1 MKHILETDSIIL
13 EFGEKKVLSDVYLKI
28 KTGEIIGLLGRNG
41 AGKSCL
47 MNIIYG
53 ELNPFDKSVR
63 IDGKAF
69 FEAYKYPNIIKYMP
83 QFNFIPKPLKLKRI
97 FKDFNLEYDELT
109 ELFPDFSNYYNFPLR
124 KLSGGQNRI
133 IELFVIIKSKSQF
146 CMLDEPFSHLM
157 PIQTEAIKKL
167 IQKEKSNK
175 GILITDHMYD
185 HIIDISDRIY
195 VIKNGKTHLINSIQE
210 IEDLG
215 YAKINRK

>member
-83 QFNFIPKPLKLKRI
+83 QFNFVPKSLKLKRI
-97 FKDFNLEYDELT
+97 FKDFNLDYDELT

-124 KLSGGQNRI
+124 KFSGGQNRI
-133 IELFVIIKSKSQF
+133 IELFIIIKSKSQF

-157 PIQTEAIKKL
+157 PIQTEAVKKL

-215 YAKINRK
+215 YAKINR

>member
-63 IDGKAF
+63 IDGKVF

-83 QFNFIPKPLKLKRI
+83 QFNFVPQSLKLNRI

-109 ELFPDFSNYYNFPLR
+109 ELFPDFSSCYNFPLR

-133 IELFVIIKSKSQF
+133 IELYVILKSKSQF

-157 PIQTEAIKKL
+157 PIQTEAVKKL
-167 IQKEKSNK
+167 IQKEKLNK

-215 YAKINRK
+215 YAKINR